1 MRAFVTSTG
10 TRVFTAATAAILFSG
25 VALAAD
31 AGKGTQAYQV
41 RHEISWGMK
50 YGALSE
56 SAKPETD
63 GVESKATI
71 NNLGFSVSYG
81 YLGRG
86 SVEPLFELGYLS
98 RTAKVGDVEEKGSSM
113 SYGLGAL
120 FNLTSAENDAT
131 GMPFNGRRWVP
142 YGGFLLASQSSSG
155 SQTATTSLKTDSG
168 DLTTILVGGVRFVAF
183 ENVALNSQLR
193 FSYTQSRNVGTAEAA
208 SGGTITRLTY
218 ELTPFNVSIL
228 F

>member
-1 MRAFVTSTG
+1 M
-10 TRVFTAATAAILFSG
+10 AATAFIGAES
-25 VALAAD
+25 ALAAESD
-31 AGKGTQAYQV
+31 KGSQAYQP

-50 YGALSE
+50 YAALSE
-56 SAKPETD
+56 SAKPETE
-63 GVESKATI
+63 GTESKANI
-71 NNLGFSVSYG
+71 NSLGFNVSYG

-98 RTAKVGDVEEKGSSM
+98 RTAKVGDVEEKGSSL

-120 FNLTSAENDAT
+120 FNLSSAEIDAH
-131 GMPFNGRRWVP
+131 GMPFGGRRWVP
-142 YGGFLLASQSSSG
+142 YGGFLLASQTTSG

-168 DLTTILVGGVRFVAF
+168 DLTTILVGGVRLVCF

-193 FSYTQSRNVGTAEAA
+193 FSYTQSRNVGTAEAS

-218 ELTPFNVSIL
+218 DLTPFNISIL